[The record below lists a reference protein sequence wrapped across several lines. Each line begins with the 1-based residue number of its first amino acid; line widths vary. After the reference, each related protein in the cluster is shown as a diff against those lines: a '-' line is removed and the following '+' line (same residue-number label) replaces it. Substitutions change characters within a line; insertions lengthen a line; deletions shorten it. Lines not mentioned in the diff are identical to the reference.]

1 MLSISSADY
10 LIICQYPPFL
20 LGALSILGQTKR
32 QESQLTKT
40 VTFKALP
47 SFSAFRFFPFP
58 LSAIYLRTNVMEE
71 SLFYSSGEVMIFLD
85 EYWYHSL

>member
-1 MLSISSADY
+1 MDFDFALKNLRRVINISADY

-20 LGALSILGQTKR
+20 LGALSILGQIKR

-47 SFSAFRFFPFP
+47 SRLPILFLYLQFVKEQMLWKNHSFTP
-58 LSAIYLRTNVMEE
+58 LEK
-71 SLFYSSGEVMIFLD
+71 
-85 EYWYHSL
+85 

>member
-47 SFSAFRFFPFP
+47 SQPSDSFP

-71 SLFYSSGEVMIFLD
+71 SFFYSSGEVMIFLD